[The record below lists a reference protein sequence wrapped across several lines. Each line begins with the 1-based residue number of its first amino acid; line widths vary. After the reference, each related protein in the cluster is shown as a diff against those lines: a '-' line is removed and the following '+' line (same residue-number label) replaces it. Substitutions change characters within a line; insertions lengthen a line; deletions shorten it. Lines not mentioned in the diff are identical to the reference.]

1 MGKSSLGLGGI
12 GMEEVRVGHRTGQ
25 VKWNSGAFGSHLERS
40 GSRYAMGGAHIVQA
54 GRCQFWI
61 HVGLF
66 GVGASLFRE
75 ILLRCAL
82 GREPAN
88 LGLTSGSP
96 TT

>member
-1 MGKSSLGLGGI
+1 
-12 GMEEVRVGHRTGQ
+12 
-25 VKWNSGAFGSHLERS
+25 
-40 GSRYAMGGAHIVQA
+40 MGGAHIVQA